1 MAKTRAAALVLVAE
15 VVAIAAAVPPLRGGF
30 ECASALQAAVATAEK
45 AGACRS
51 RLSETFAHLQTRLRS
66 AAEDIPT
73 AAPES
78 RPLDPAAEQARGRAI
93 RVTFEV
99 RCETA
104 MEEDRVLLLG
114 NCDELGAW
122 YCK

>member
-15 VVAIAAAVPPLRGGF
+15 VVAIAAAAPPLRGGF

-51 RLSETFAHLQTRLRS
+51 RLSETFAHLQARLRS

-73 AAPES
+73 AVPES
-78 RPLDPAAEQARGRAI
+78 QPLDPAAEHARGRAI

-104 MEEDRVLLLG
+104 MAGDRVLLLG

-122 YCK
+122 YYK